1 VEDFARFFGIMSVFV
16 WAFAFSPFLLLGL
29 AIPYIVL
36 RLRNQQSVLHDS
48 QIGLKTALYY
58 FFSLSILL
66 TEIGLTVLAIDMLS
80 DSMVARSGLSEEQ
93 RLGAALVL
101 AGLLGTGSHALLIKG
116 LTNEARFPMARR
128 LFVGWRFAIN
138 GLVVMFAVTALIV
151 AIFQNEPGSL
161 RAVRSLIATL
171 LIWLPGWGIHLVL
184 LQLYRDVPP
193 GLPRGP
199 EDDEPPPPPLS
210 ET

>member
-1 VEDFARFFGIMSVFV
+1 MDDFARFFGIMSAFV
-16 WAFAFSPFLLLGL
+16 WAFALSPFLLLGL
-29 AIPYIVL
+29 ALPYIIL

-48 QIGLKTALYY
+48 QIGLKASLYY

-66 TEIGLTVLAIDMLS
+66 VQVGLTVLAVDLLS
-80 DSMVARSGLSEEQ
+80 DSMVIRSGLSDEQ
-93 RLGAALVL
+93 RTGAALVL
-101 AGLLGTGSHALLIKG
+101 AGMLGAVTHLLLIKA
-116 LTNEARFPMARR
+116 LTNVARFPAVRR

-161 RAVRSLIATL
+161 RAIRSLIATL

-184 LQLYRDVPP
+184 LHLYQDQPP

-199 EDDEPPPPPLS
+199 LDDEPPPPPL
-210 ET
+210 T

>member
-1 VEDFARFFGIMSVFV
+1 MDDFARFFGIMSAFV

-36 RLRNQQSVLHDS
+36 RLRNQQSVLFDS
-48 QIGLKTALYY
+48 QIGLKTSLYF

-66 TEIGLTVLAIDMLS
+66 IQIGLTFIAVEVLS
-80 DSMVARSGLSEEQ
+80 DRVSPLTLLTEEL
-93 RLGAALVL
+93 RTGAALVV
-101 AGLLGTGSHALLIKG
+101 AGVLGTGSHMLLIKG
-116 LTNEARFPMARR
+116 LTNDARFPAARR

-151 AIFQNEPGSL
+151 AIFQNESGSL

-184 LQLYRDVPP
+184 LQLYRDQPP

-199 EDDEPPPPPLS
+199 EDDEPPPPPL
-210 ET
+210 T